1 MLRERVRRRK
11 EAEGK
16 INELVQCLLRSIQS
30 NNMKSPN
37 FNDMKCERRHRLTRS
52 YSDYDSDDQQEYSKD
67 YNRYCADATTTVS
80 GLCHYYANPL
90 VQAILQMSRSLVS
103 LTRSLQTQYS
113 SDPIWCDAFLKIVG
127 GINLGINRFNLDM
140 TKQAQ
145 LLSTGKM
152 IVDVF
157 IKQQMGQNVETD
169 TYLVEFIFSFLWVM
183 KNDLPSLVDF
193 IMLLLSMIEKASSA
207 YK

>member
-1 MLRERVRRRK
+1 
-11 EAEGK
+11 
-16 INELVQCLLRSIQS
+16 
-30 NNMKSPN
+30 MKSPN

-52 YSDYDSDDQQEYSKD
+52 YSDYDSD
-67 YNRYCADATTTVS
+67 
-80 GLCHYYANPL
+80 
-90 VQAILQMSRSLVS
+90 
-103 LTRSLQTQYS
+103 
-113 SDPIWCDAFLKIVG
+113 DPIWCDAFLKIVG